1 MTHWPRAEQDHVQ
14 GDRLSSRDQL
24 KLVGGP
30 ASWDQ
35 ALPPKQFSAPS
46 ATVPKAIKV

>member
-1 MTHWPRAEQDHVQ
+1 MCR
-14 GDRLSSRDQL
+14 DRLSSRDQH

-35 ALPPKQFSAPS
+35 ALPPKQPSASS
-46 ATVPKAIKV
+46 ATVPKAITA